1 VPPQSENFALRFR
14 SQPKALRPE
23 AVTKP
28 KRIDLLVTAEHRG
41 LVNQKCTDYDAA
53 LSRTPHSAER
63 RTQQNAALSRN
74 MKNQVKK
81 GAAGLGGNLPP
92 SGAFIGGMKIAPQST

>member
-1 VPPQSENFALRFR
+1 
-14 SQPKALRPE
+14 
-23 AVTKP
+23 
-28 KRIDLLVTAEHRG
+28 
-41 LVNQKCTDYDAA
+41 
-53 LSRTPHSAER
+53 
-63 RTQQNAALSRN
+63 